1 MSQPDVSY
9 AVNNRFEGIK
19 MYRFLMLVSVVASL
33 IACQATQKRS
43 LDILA
48 EDLTAGSG
56 ITRHSAVVELEKSN
70 DPKAIGILINALSSN
85 PDWQVRSRV
94 AEALGKL
101 KDPRAVEPLISAL
114 WDVPGARYQA
124 IVALGKLKDS
134 RAIAPL
140 IGILENE
147 GNAAIRESI
156 IKSIG
161 EIRDPKGIPS
171 LLAKLRNGEEPLER
185 ANAERAMIKIGPPA
199 LESLISALKGADQE
213 TTVRIKRVLGSI
225 AGSEAVEPLVA
236 ILSGQNSEIK
246 GATVEGLRKLTDIRD
261 FELLLAAL
269 RDRSWIIRSIAA
281 RAMGDLKDHRAIQP
295 LTATMRDNDCKVR
308 KEAVAA
314 ASNFW
319 KIMPVEPLLL
329 SLKDSNSAVRAE
341 AAKALYRIVD
351 PQSVE
356 PLISA
361 LRDEDWHVRK
371 EAAVTLCSLNSEN
384 ILIYT
389 GIQKEATVAMLSRL
403 NDQGAIS
410 AFTDRLEDENK
421 KVQAWAAKGLWRIKK
436 EIAHTTVIEWLAK
449 RAMATYSKNSYA
461 ERALKNVLFNKTLA
475 SVAKAYPIFIG
486 ARIDGSEW
494 VLHAALNAYGTRK
507 MAEDFINSGP
517 FLRRSGEEWAHK
529 HGYVVVPGH

>member
-1 MSQPDVSY
+1 
-9 AVNNRFEGIK
+9 

-43 LDILA
+43 LDVLA
-48 EDLTAGSG
+48 EDLTVGSG
-56 ITRHSAVVELEKSN
+56 ITRHSAVVELEKSS

-114 WDVPGARYQA
+114 WDVTGARYQA

-134 RAIAPL
+134 RAIVPL

-147 GNAAIRESI
+147 ENATVRKSI
-156 IKSIG
+156 IHSIG
-161 EIRDPKGIPS
+161 EIRDPRGITF
-171 LLAKLRNGEEPLER
+171 LLAKLK
-185 ANAERAMIKIGPPA
+185 NAEGDLEKASAESALIKIGPPA
-199 LESLISALKGADQE
+199 LETLISALKGADQE
-213 TTVRIKRVLGSI
+213 TTIRIKRVLGSI
-225 AGSEAVEPLVA
+225 VGSEAVEPLIAV
-236 ILSGQNSEIK
+236 LSGQGSEIGV
-246 GATVEGLRKLTDIRD
+246 GAAEGLRKLTDIRD

-295 LTATMRDNDCKVR
+295 LTATMRDNDWRVR

-314 ASNFW
+314 ASDFW

-341 AAKALYRIVD
+341 AAKALYRIAD

-356 PLISA
+356 PLITA
-361 LRDEDWHVRK
+361 LRDEDWYVRK
-371 EAAVTLCSLNSEN
+371 EAAVTLCSLNDESV
-384 ILIYT
+384 LIYSK
-389 GIQKEATVAMLSRL
+389 GIQKDVAVAMLSRL
-403 NDQGAIS
+403 NDQGVIS
-410 AFTDRLEDENK
+410 AFTDRLDDENK

-436 EIAHTTVIEWLAK
+436 EIAHATVIEWLAK
-449 RAMATYSKNSYA
+449 RAMAMYAKNSYA
-461 ERALKNVLFNKTLA
+461 ERAIKNVLFNKTLV

-486 ARIDGSEW
+486 ASIDGSEW
-494 VLHAALNAYGTRK
+494 ILDAALNAYGTRK

-517 FLRRSGEEWAHK
+517 FLRRSGEEWAYK
-529 HGYVVVPGH
+529 HGYDIVPGY